1 MPSQTVEQLRKILNA
16 ESVALVGASDK
27 EGSFGRLFLEGM
39 RDAGRLH
46 LYPVNPRKPELLG
59 MKAYPSI
66 SAIPAQLDAAILL
79 TPPESILDLVKEC
92 VENKVK
98 GVVVFA
104 SGFGESGAEGK
115 DLEREIGRVGREGG
129 TRVIGP
135 NCLGFFNP
143 RAGVVT
149 YPQVLMEGVPME
161 PGSVGGFSQSGSF
174 VDYLVWFL
182 STKGLRF
189 STIVSCG
196 NECDLAAED
205 YLEYLAQ
212 DEQTKTIVAY
222 MEGVKDGRRFFEI
235 AREVAAKKPIILWKG
250 GLSEQ
255 GARAAASHTGA
266 LAGSAG
272 IWDAMFKQTGIVNV
286 SSIEE
291 VVDCAVA
298 FNYLPLPKGRKVAVI
313 SGQGGT
319 GVGTADNCHALG
331 LELPRLSEST
341 VSRLRAVLPLVGTSV
356 GNPTDTGVA
365 SLLDPSLYAKAIEI
379 VAEDEGIDMLMVIS
393 SPAQACLENVAA
405 AAKAIDKPLAVSVF
419 ALPESKPG
427 IYTFLSDQGVAA
439 YPDPKRAAKAL
450 SRMTE
455 YATFQ
460 NDRQACDQP
469 GILSVASLAKG

>member
-1 MPSQTVEQLRKILNA
+1 MSSQTVEQLSHIFNA

-27 EGSFGRLFLEGM
+27 EGSFGRLFLEGL
-39 RDAGRLH
+39 RDAGCRKI
-46 LYPVNPRKPELLG
+46 YPVNPKREEILG
-59 MKAYPSI
+59 IQAYPSI
-66 SAIPAQLDAAILL
+66 SAVPDQIDVAILL
-79 TPPESILDLVKEC
+79 TPPESVLPLVKEC

-98 GVVVFA
+98 GAVVFA
-104 SGFGESGAEGK
+104 SGFGEMGAEGK
-115 DLEREIGRVGREGG
+115 DLEREIGRIGREGG
-129 TRVIGP
+129 TRIIGP

-149 YPQVLMEGVPME
+149 YPQVLMKSVPMDA
-161 PGSVGGFSQSGSF
+161 GAIGGFSQSGSF

-205 YLEYLAQ
+205 YLEYLGQ
-212 DEQTKTIVAY
+212 DERTKTIVAY
-222 MEGVKDGRRFFEI
+222 MEGVKDGRRFFEV

-272 IWDAMFKQTGIVNV
+272 VWNAMFKQTGIINV
-286 SSIEE
+286 SSVEE

-298 FNYLPLPKGRKVAVI
+298 FHYLPLPRGPRVAI
-313 SGQGGT
+313 IGGQGGT
-319 GVGTADNCHALG
+319 GVGTADNCWTLG
-331 LELPRLSEST
+331 LEVPRLSEST
-341 VSRLRAVLPLVGTSV
+341 TSRLREVLPPVGTSV

-365 SLLDPSLYAKAIEI
+365 SLLNPELYAQAIEI
-379 VAEDEGIDMLMVIS
+379 VADDEGIDMILVIS
-393 SPAQACLENVAA
+393 TPVQACLENVAM

-419 ALPESKPG
+419 ALPESEPG
-427 IYTFLSDQGVAA
+427 IYNFLSEQGVAA
-439 YPDPKRAAKAL
+439 YPDPKRAARAL
-450 SRMTE
+450 SRLAE
-455 YATFQ
+455 YARFLD
-460 NDRQACDQP
+460 DRQASD
-469 GILSVASLAKG
+469 